1 MQPTFTLNSEQ
12 EKAAT
17 ILSGPVLVLAGAG
30 AGKTKTLT
38 ERIINLIES
47 GVLPQNIL
55 AITFTNKAAGEMR
68 ERVIQTIKD
77 NPKLQFPV
85 AEVGFTP
92 FVSTFHALGV
102 VLLRE
107 QYQVLGVSKYFSIY
121 DRADSKRAI
130 KEALAREG
138 LDPKVWEPK
147 KIISF
152 ISRQKGNGIRF
163 DDVKDTTSD
172 ESDSYSRDT
181 MIRIW
186 KKYEQIKGEDSSYDF
201 DDLLLETAHLL
212 KTNDQVREHYQR
224 RWTHIHIDEYQ
235 DTNKVQHQII
245 RSLTN
250 KTTNNI
256 FAVGDPDQLIYGWR
270 GAKLKNIM
278 RFEKDFKD
286 TQTVILEQNY
296 RSTKHIIDASNAV
309 IEKNKERFKKE
320 LFTENEQG
328 ETVGVYAAY
337 DAPEEAKWIAET
349 IKKQISDGVSPGEIA
364 VLYRANFMSRL
375 LEEACLMHDVPYQV
389 LGTKFYDRAEVKDT
403 LSYIQSALNPDSLVH
418 VKRVINVPKRSLG
431 KTSVLKIFAG
441 KESELTPKATRSL
454 AEFRAILTDLKK
466 FIDDGYTPSEIIS
479 FTIERSGME
488 EMYRASKKD
497 EDLERLANVYELAE
511 VASKYDMF
519 EPEEGLLRFLEEV
532 ALASDQDSKDDTTPM
547 VKLMT
552 IHAAKGLEFETV
564 FVAGCE
570 ESMFTPRLSLEK
582 KASDE
587 KAEEERRLFYVAMT
601 RAKNKLYLTWAN
613 MRMVYGSTEVNLI
626 CSFVLDI
633 PDEYLS
639 EENVG
644 FSFANTRFEGGGD
657 EEDIVYLD
665 F

>member
-1 MQPTFTLNSEQ
+1 MKLNSKQQ
-12 EKAAT
+12 EAAD
-17 ILSGPVLVLAGAG
+17 ILQGPVLVLAGAG

-38 ERIINLIES
+38 ERVINLIES
-47 GVLPQNIL
+47 GILPQHIL

-68 ERVIQTIKD
+68 ERVISTIEQ

-85 AEVGFTP
+85 ADHTFIP

-121 DRADSKRAI
+121 DRSDSKRAI
-130 KEALAREG
+130 KEAIAREG
-138 LDPKVWEPK
+138 LDPKTWDTK
-147 KIISF
+147 KILSF

-163 DDVKDTTSD
+163 ADIAHIKDEE
-172 ESDSYSRDT
+172 ESSYHRDT
-181 MIRIW
+181 MIRVW
-186 KKYEQIKGEDSSYDF
+186 SKYEQIKKDDSAYDF

-212 KTNDQVREHYQR
+212 KTNEHVRNHYQR
-224 RWTHIHIDEYQ
+224 RWTHIHVDEYQ
-235 DTNKVQHQII
+235 DTNKVQSHII
-245 RSLTN
+245 RALTN
-250 KTTNNI
+250 ADTHNI

-278 RFEKDFKD
+278 KFEKDFPK

-296 RSTKHIIDASNAV
+296 RSTKYIIDASNAV
-309 IEKNKERFKKE
+309 IEKNTERFKKE

-349 IKKQISDGVSPGEIA
+349 IKKQISDGTSPGEIA
-364 VLYRANFMSRL
+364 VLYRANFQSRL
-375 LEEACLMHDVPYQV
+375 LEEACLMQDIPYQV
-389 LGTKFYDRAEVKDT
+389 LGTKFYDRAEVKDV
-403 LSYIQSALNPDSLVH
+403 LSYIQSALNPDALIH
-418 VKRVINVPKRSLG
+418 VKRVINQPKRALG

-441 KESELTPKATRSL
+441 KETDISPRAQKSL
-454 AEFRAILTDLKK
+454 AEFRAILTDIKK
-466 FIDDGYTPSEIIS
+466 FIDDEYAPSEVIS
-479 FTIERSGME
+479 YVIERSGME
-488 EMYRASKKD
+488 TAYRESKKD
-497 EDLERLANVYELAE
+497 EDLERIANMYELSE
-511 VASKYDMF
+511 VASKYDVFGSEVGMM
-519 EPEEGLLRFLEEV
+519 RFLEEV

-564 FVAGCE
+564 FVSGCE
-570 ESMFTPRLSLEK
+570 ESMFTPRLSMEK
-582 KASDE
+582 KASNE

-601 RAKNKLYLTWAN
+601 RAKKKLYLTWASL
-613 MRMVYGSTEVNLI
+613 RMVYGSTEVNLI

-633 PDEYLS
+633 PDEFLN

-644 FSFANTRFEGGGD
+644 FSFSNQRFAGGEDD
-657 EEDIVYLD
+657 ETEDIVYLD

>member
-1 MQPTFTLNSEQ
+1 MQLNPQQ

-47 GVLPQNIL
+47 GVLPQHIL

-68 ERVIQTIKD
+68 ERVREAIAK

-85 AEVGFTP
+85 AEESFTP

-121 DRADSKRAI
+121 DRSDSKRAI

-138 LDPKVWEPK
+138 LDPKVWDSK

-152 ISRQKGNGIRF
+152 ISRQKGNGIRLA
-163 DDVKDTTSD
+163 DVKNIKDDTG
-172 ESDSYSRDT
+172 DSYHRDT

-186 KKYEQIKGEDSSYDF
+186 SKYETIKRDDSAYDF

-212 KTNDQVREHYQR
+212 KTNDQVRDHYQR

-245 RSLTN
+245 RALTN
-250 KTTNNI
+250 KDTNDI

-296 RSTKHIIDASNAV
+296 RSTKYIIDASNAV

-320 LFTENEQG
+320 LFTENAQG
-328 ETVGVYAAY
+328 ETVGVYAGY

-349 IKKQISDGVSPGEIA
+349 IKKQIDDGVSPGEIA
-364 VLYRANFMSRL
+364 VLYRANFQSRL
-375 LEEACLMHDVPYQV
+375 LEEACLMNSIPYQV

-403 LSYIQSALNPDSLVH
+403 LSYIHSALNPEALVH

-441 KESELTPKATRSL
+441 KESDLTPKATKSL
-454 AEFRAILTDLKK
+454 ADFRTILTDVKN
-466 FIDDGYTPSEIIS
+466 FIDTGYKVSEVIS
-479 FTIERSGME
+479 FVIERSGME
-488 EMYRASKKD
+488 EMYRASKKE
-497 EDLERLANVYELAE
+497 EDLERLANMYELVE

-519 EPEEGLLRFLEEV
+519 EAEEGLLRFLEEV
-532 ALASDQDSKDDTTPM
+532 ALASDQDSKDDSAPM

-564 FVAGCE
+564 FVSGCE
-570 ESMFTPRLSLEK
+570 DALFTPRATTEQSASEEK
-582 KASDE
+582 T
-587 KAEEERRLFYVAMT
+587 EEERRLFYVAMT
-601 RAKNKLYLTWAN
+601 RAKSKLFLTWAG
-613 MRMVYGSTEVNLI
+613 MRMVYGQTEMNLI
-626 CSFVLDI
+626 CPFVLDI
-633 PDEYLS
+633 PDEYLN

-644 FSFANTRFEGGGD
+644 FSFASQRFSGSGEN
-657 EEDIVYLD
+657 EEQEDIVYLD